1 MLLLSKFTI
10 SGHSMVPTYKS
21 GDTILASSLPFLF
34 SKPKIRDIIVFKKDS
49 KILIKRIT
57 KVTEQGFLV
66 EGDNKGDS
74 MDSAVLGII
83 LPKHILGKV
92 ILKL

>member
-1 MLLLSKFTI
+1 MLLLLKFTI

-34 SKPKIRDIIVFKKDS
+34 SKPKIRDIIVFKKDNKVFVKRVT
-49 KILIKRIT
+49 KIT
-57 KVTEQGFLV
+57 NQGILV
-66 EGDNKGDS
+66 EGDNREDS
-74 MDSAVLGII
+74 LDSASFGTI